1 MFSALEN
8 KIMEVLP
15 MLNGK
20 KIIIWGYG
28 KSGRFLEWFLK
39 EKCRL
44 TVDYIIDD
52 SVSIYGK
59 PIYRSFLLDCL
70 D

>member
-28 KSGRFLEWFLK
+28 KSGSFRVVFEREMSF
-39 EKCRL
+39 
-44 TVDYIIDD
+44 D
-52 SVSIYGK
+52 SGLY
-59 PIYRSFLLDCL
+59 Y
-70 D
+70 

>member
-28 KSGRFLEWFLK
+28 KSEIGRAS
-39 EKCRL
+39 CRER
-44 TVDYIIDD
+44 V
-52 SVSIYGK
+52 
-59 PIYRSFLLDCL
+59 
-70 D
+70 